1 MNFGFSILDFGLR
14 RKHAN
19 EKSSLRILNFCS
31 DSLKSKTENL
41 KWAGFFAIVV
51 ALTVCG
57 APVQAQQPKKVPRI
71 GFLSALS
78 RAPML
83 PNLEQFW
90 RRLRELG
97 WIEGQNIAIEYRWAE
112 GKYERLPDLAAE
124 LVRLKVDVI
133 FANSG
138 PAALA
143 AKRATGTVPVVFE
156 ILGDPVSAGLVDSLA
171 RPGGNLTGV
180 SGLAPELSGKQIELL
195 KEVVPR
201 LTRIAVLANPFNKVA
216 LGTLR
221 ETQTAAKSLG
231 VRIQVLEVSEPD
243 KLEGAFS
250 AIAADPVNGL
260 IVLTDPMFTGQRQR
274 ILGLVEKSRLPAV
287 YFETGWVPAGG
298 LMSYSSSLPD
308 QFRKAAGFIDK
319 ILKGAKPSDLPVEQP
334 TQFELIINL
343 KTAKRIGLTIPPNV
357 LARANKVIK

>member
-1 MNFGFSILDFGLR
+1 MSAFTLTSVLSQRERKINQRRNPMR
-14 RKHAN
+14 RK
-19 EKSSLRILNFCS
+19 ILSAVLVAVF
-31 DSLKSKTENL
+31 L
-41 KWAGFFAIVV
+41 AIVSP
-51 ALTVCG
+51 AE
-57 APVQAQQPKKVPRI
+57 AQQAKKVPRI

-78 RAPML
+78 RTPML
-83 PNLEQFW
+83 ANLEVFW
-90 RRLRELG
+90 QRLRELG

-124 LVRLKVDVI
+124 LVRLRVDVI

-143 AKRATGTVPVVFE
+143 AKRATSTVPIVFE
-156 ILGDPVSAGLVDSLA
+156 ILGDPVSAGLVGSLA

-201 LTRIAVLANPFNKVA
+201 LTRVAVLANPSNIVA

-221 ETQTAAKSLG
+221 ETETAARSLG

-250 AIAADPVNGL
+250 AIAGELANGL

-308 QFRKAAGFIDK
+308 QFRKAAGFVDK
-319 ILKGAKPSDLPVEQP
+319 ILKGTKPADLPVEQP
-334 TQFELIINL
+334 TKFEFVLNL
-343 KTAKRIGLTIPPNV
+343 KAAKQIGLTIPQSV
-357 LARANKVIK
+357 LFRADKVIK

>member
-1 MNFGFSILDFGLR
+1 VG
-14 RKHAN
+14 
-19 EKSSLRILNFCS
+19 
-31 DSLKSKTENL
+31 
-41 KWAGFFAIVV
+41 
-51 ALTVCG
+51 
-57 APVQAQQPKKVPRI
+57 QAQQAKKVARI

-78 RAPML
+78 RTPML
-83 PNLEQFW
+83 PNLQEFQQ
-90 RRLRELG
+90 RLRELG

-112 GKYERLPDLAAE
+112 GKYERLPELAAE

-133 FANSG
+133 VANSG

-143 AKRATGTVPVVFE
+143 AKRATGTVPIVFE
-156 ILGDPVSAGLVDSLA
+156 ILGDPVSAGLVGSLA

-201 LTRIAVLANPFNKVA
+201 LTRVAVLANPSNTIA

-250 AIAADPVNGL
+250 AIAGDLPNGL

-274 ILGLVEKSRLPAV
+274 ILALVEKSRLPAV
-287 YFETGWVPAGG
+287 YFETGWTPAGG

-308 QFRKAAGFIDK
+308 QLRKAAGFVDK
-319 ILKGAKPSDLPVEQP
+319 ILKGAKPIDLPVEQP
-334 TQFELIINL
+334 TKFELVINL
-343 KTAKRIGLTIPPNV
+343 KTAKQIGLTIPPNV
-357 LARANKVIK
+357 LARADKVIK